1 MEKVICY
8 LILRLLFNITSN
20 LCISKW
26 SNKVN
31 WHKKYLNLTNIY
43 FMLELNS
50 FLALHIH
57 TQRNTHYHLGKGRAA
72 HRPNGKLT
80 QVYLWYQQ
88 SPF

>member
-1 MEKVICY
+1 
-8 LILRLLFNITSN
+8 
-20 LCISKW
+20 
-26 SNKVN
+26 
-31 WHKKYLNLTNIY
+31 
-43 FMLELNS
+43 MLELNS